1 MPFNLINKKGVLIK
15 MPNYNLDDKI
25 KDKQIIDDYAKEL
38 SIFEAAGR
46 ERRKKEVVDKNKDS
60 IGVREMNFKP
70 DTLKEYRDSNHWYSC
85 CLVS

>member
-38 SIFEAAGR
+38 SIFEAA
-46 ERRKKEVVDKNKDS
+46 
-60 IGVREMNFKP
+60 
-70 DTLKEYRDSNHWYSC
+70 
-85 CLVS
+85 